1 MRPYPGRNISE
12 ERSIFNYRLSRAR
25 RVIENCFG
33 ILVARW
39 RIFRSPIQA
48 SVETVVKITQAAVC
62 LHNYLRQTE
71 PACPTGFVDS
81 FDSSGNI
88 LLGEWRSI
96 TLADGNTSAM
106 QDLPPPRGSR
116 YAISALET
124 REALKSYLN
133 SDQGAV
139 SWQWDY
145 VRSRGPIR

>member
-1 MRPYPGRNISE
+1 MES
-12 ERSIFNYRLSRAR
+12 
-25 RVIENCFG
+25 CFG

-48 SVETVVKITQAAVC
+48 SVQTVVKITQAAVC

-71 PACPTGFVDS
+71 PAIYCPTGFVDS
-81 FDSSGNI
+81 FDDSGNI
-88 LLGEWRSI
+88 LLGDWRSI
-96 TLADGNTSAM
+96 TSADGNTSAM
-106 QDLPPPRGSR
+106 RDLPPPRGCR
-116 YAISALET
+116 YANSALET